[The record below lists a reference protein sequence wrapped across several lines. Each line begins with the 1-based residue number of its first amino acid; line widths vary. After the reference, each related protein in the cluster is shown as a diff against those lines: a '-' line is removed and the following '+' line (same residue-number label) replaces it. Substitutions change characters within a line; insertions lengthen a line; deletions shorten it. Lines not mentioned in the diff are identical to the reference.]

1 MVNWYKLTKIQMYEM
16 IQSNQIYRYKCGYD
30 MTEITSK
37 YNRNLN
43 HHTQDVKNKIKKFN
57 KTDKI
62 QRT

>member
-1 MVNWYKLTKIQMYEM
+1 
-16 IQSNQIYRYKCGYD
+16 